1 MSGNIFGSLVDSVKE
16 VFSNP
21 QVLAQGV
28 KDGNIARTGNTEYF
42 IDGKD
47 SFHNMKDAEAASG
60 RWQKRAQ
67 DELIGLATI
76 GIGKT
81 AQGLY
86 KGAQTANTVNKGI
99 YLGGKTQPLLGMS
112 KSLPATV
119 NTGTQLATRSTTALA
134 QTANTVNKGNN
145 WTKGLTGT
153 LALGTAV
160 GQGIS
165 EPSQKKATPVASRQR
180 PKYAIGKYNQRS
192 YNRLSQLQKVYG
204 GDLIRQKDGSYFL
217 RNKNGSFYGNGR
229 ALNAKTGKMQNYD
242 LYGTGRFLN
251 SNSKQSNSSN
261 IVSTVL
267 DSNYLYG
274 YRGKPKTRMNNSK
287 SFKTAWT
294 NARNSGLG
302 TFTWNGKSY
311 NTMKKGET
319 QQDYNSWLSKRSKA
333 PQEASPTQGTP
344 GYGIHVGSGN
354 VTLSTPNGSTTDIT
368 NSHNVS
374 TLISNGNYKA
384 PNLGNAATNYLENRP
399 LDSYSELTKHN
410 FDRGDIRQGM
420 RANGI
425 NPYDY
430 SGSDR
435 KQLRTYLNN
444 PTTDNYTQSVSKI
457 IGDGK
462 IQQNMLNNAV
472 QNQTSQYQL
481 TKPNLRYNT
490 SQNNQL
496 VNLKFKQGGQMY
508 KYQAGA
514 QMVQPQQTN
523 SQDPI
528 DQIAQIAAGSL
539 QGDKNSK
546 QQLIQVLSN
555 KEIAPKLLQIVNAG
569 VKNQDKRAIIIAQAI
584 KSLQQGNTRKARL
597 GAKLDYIKQSIGECP
612 EGQEVVYFKKG
623 GEICK
628 VCAGKK
634 MQNGGKSDPIKDFKK
649 KKDVTKQT
657 YQRNPYTRGKSA
669 KEIAE
674 MQRRNRQEAGAG
686 KGENDANVAP
696 WNYKKKR

>member
-1 MSGNIFGSLVDSVKE
+1 MFDFFDIFKVDPTISDPAV
-16 VFSNP
+16 
-21 QVLAQGV
+21 A
-28 KDGNIARTGNTEYF
+28 
-42 IDGKD
+42 
-47 SFHNMKDAEAASG
+47 AASG
-60 RWQKRAQ
+60 ITRDSKGTIHQKHTAASNQ
-67 DELIGLATI
+67 LAHNLAAI
-76 GIGKT
+76 SAT
-81 AQGLY
+81 AWGPVADGVLVPSVEY
-86 KGAQTANTVNKGI
+86 TPIASKMLPKAANSVINM
-99 YLGGKTQPLLGMS
+99 GGKTQPLLGMS
-112 KSLPATV
+112 KSLPSV
-119 NTGTQLATRSTTALA
+119 KGTTALA
-134 QTANTVNKGNN
+134 TKAANSGSK
-145 WTKGLTGT
+145 WTKGIAGT
-153 LALGTAV
+153 AALGTAV
-160 GQGIS
+160 GQGVS
-165 EPSQKKATPVASRQR
+165 EPSRKKGTVITVNQNSKQN

-242 LYGTGRFLN
+242 LYGSGRFLN
-251 SNSKQSNSSN
+251 GNSKQSNSSN

-274 YRGKPKTRMNNSK
+274 YRGKPRTRMNNSE

-319 QQDYNSWLSKRSKA
+319 QQDYNSWLSKQNRA
-333 PQEASPTQGTP
+333 PQEVSPTQGTP
-344 GYGIHVGSGN
+344 GYGIHVGKGS

-374 TLISNGNYKA
+374 TLINNGNYKA
-384 PNLGNAATNYLENRP
+384 PNLGNATTNYLENRP

-425 NPYDY
+425 NPYNY
-430 SGSDR
+430 LGSDR

-481 TKPNLRYNT
+481 TKPNLGYNT
-490 SQNNQL
+490 SQNSQL

-508 KYQAGA
+508 KYAAGA
-514 QMVQPQQTN
+514 QMVQPQQT
-523 SQDPI
+523 SGQQGI
-528 DQIAQIAAGSL
+528 EQQAMALVQAAM
-539 QGDKNSK
+539 QGD
-546 QQLIQVLSN
+546 QQANQTIQ
-555 KEIAPKLLQIVNAG
+555 KIMQKA
-569 VKNQDKRAIIIAQAI
+569 
-584 KSLQQGNTRKARL
+584 QQGDQQAAQVAQLLKAIVQQMKGSRKARL

-634 MQNGGKSDPIKDFKK
+634 MQDGGKSDPIKNFKK
-649 KKDVTKQT
+649 KKEQDAVKQA

-674 MQRRNRQEAGAG
+674 MQRRNRQEAGTG
-686 KGENDANVAP
+686 KGENDAKVAP
-696 WNYKKKR
+696 WNYKKKK

>member
-1 MSGNIFGSLVDSVKE
+1 MSGNIFGSLIESVKE

-67 DELIGLATI
+67 DELIGLAPI

-86 KGAQTANTVNKGI
+86 KG
-99 YLGGKTQPLLGMS
+99 
-112 KSLPATV
+112 
-119 NTGTQLATRSTTALA
+119 A

-242 LYGTGRFLN
+242 LYGSGRFLN
-251 SNSKQSNSSN
+251 GNSKQSNSSN

-274 YRGKPKTRMNNSK
+274 HRGKPRTRMNNSE

-319 QQDYNSWLSKRSKA
+319 QQDYNSWLSKQNKA
-333 PQEASPTQGTP
+333 PQKASPTQGTP
-344 GYGIHVGSGN
+344 
-354 VTLSTPNGSTTDIT
+354 
-368 NSHNVS
+368 
-374 TLISNGNYKA
+374 
-384 PNLGNAATNYLENRP
+384 
-399 LDSYSELTKHN
+399 
-410 FDRGDIRQGM
+410 
-420 RANGI
+420 NGI

-430 SGSDR
+430 SASDR
-435 KQLRTYLNN
+435 KQLKTYLNN

-462 IQQNMLNNAV
+462 IQQNMLNKAV

-481 TKPNLRYNT
+481 TKPNLGYNP

-496 VNLKFKQGGQMY
+496 VNLKFEKGEQMY
-508 KYQAGA
+508 KYSAGA
-514 QMVQPQQTN
+514 QMVQPQQASGQQGIEQQAMTLV
-523 SQDPI
+523 Q
-528 DQIAQIAAGSL
+528 AAM
-539 QGDKNSK
+539 QGD
-546 QQLIQVLSN
+546 QQANQTIQKIMQAAQQGDQQAAQV
-555 KEIAPKLLQIVNAG
+555 AKLLQAIV
-569 VKNQDKRAIIIAQAI
+569 
-584 KSLQQGNTRKARL
+584 QQMKGSRKARL

-628 VCAGKK
+628 ICAGKK
-634 MQNGGKSDPIKDFKK
+634 MQDGGKSDPIKNFKK
-649 KKDVTKQT
+649 KKDVAKQT

-674 MQRRNRQEAGAG
+674 MQRRNRQEASAG
-686 KGENDANVAP
+686 KGENVAP
-696 WNYKKKR
+696 WNYKKKKMK

>member
-1 MSGNIFGSLVDSVKE
+1 MFDFFDIFKVDPTISDPAV
-16 VFSNP
+16 
-21 QVLAQGV
+21 A
-28 KDGNIARTGNTEYF
+28 
-42 IDGKD
+42 
-47 SFHNMKDAEAASG
+47 AASG
-60 RWQKRAQ
+60 ITRDSKGTIHQKHTAASNQ
-67 DELIGLATI
+67 LAHNLAAI
-76 GIGKT
+76 SAT
-81 AQGLY
+81 AWGPVADGVLVPSVEY
-86 KGAQTANTVNKGI
+86 TPIASKMLPKAANSVINM
-99 YLGGKTQPLLGMS
+99 GGKTQPLLGMS
-112 KSLPATV
+112 KSLPSV
-119 NTGTQLATRSTTALA
+119 KGTTALA
-134 QTANTVNKGNN
+134 TKAANSGSKWAKGIAGTA
-145 WTKGLTGT
+145 
-153 LALGTAV
+153 ALGTAV
-160 GQGIS
+160 GQGVS
-165 EPSQKKATPVASRQR
+165 EPSRKKGTVVTVNQNSKQN

-217 RNKNGSFYGNGR
+217 RNTYGSFYGNGR

-242 LYGTGRFLN
+242 LYGSGRFLN
-251 SNSKQSNSSN
+251 GNSKQSNSSN

-274 YRGKPKTRMNNSK
+274 YRGKPRTRMNNSE

-319 QQDYNSWLSKRSKA
+319 QQDYNSWLSKQNKA

-354 VTLSTPNGSTTDIT
+354 VTLSTPNSSTTDIT

-374 TLISNGNYKA
+374 TLINNGNYKA
-384 PNLGNAATNYLENRP
+384 PNLGNSATNYLENRP

-410 FDRGDIRQGM
+410 FDRSDIRQGM
-420 RANGI
+420 RVNGI

-444 PTTDNYTQSVSKI
+444 PTTDNYTQSVSKV

-481 TKPNLRYNT
+481 TKPNLGYNT
-490 SQNNQL
+490 SQNSQL
-496 VNLKFKQGGQMY
+496 VNLKFKKGGQMY
-508 KYQAGA
+508 KYAAGA
-514 QMVQPQQTN
+514 QMVQPQQA
-523 SQDPI
+523 SGQQGI
-528 DQIAQIAAGSL
+528 EQQAMALVQAAM
-539 QGDKNSK
+539 QGD
-546 QQLIQVLSN
+546 QQANQTIQ
-555 KEIAPKLLQIVNAG
+555 KIM
-569 VKNQDKRAIIIAQAI
+569 QAA
-584 KSLQQGNTRKARL
+584 QQGDQQAAQVAQLLKAIVQQMKGSRKARL

-634 MQNGGKSDPIKDFKK
+634 MQDGGKSDPIKNFKK
-649 KKDVTKQT
+649 KKEQDTVKQA

-686 KGENDANVAP
+686 KGENDAKVAP

>member
-1 MSGNIFGSLVDSVKE
+1 MFDFFDIFKVDPTISDPAV
-16 VFSNP
+16 
-21 QVLAQGV
+21 A
-28 KDGNIARTGNTEYF
+28 
-42 IDGKD
+42 
-47 SFHNMKDAEAASG
+47 AASG
-60 RWQKRAQ
+60 ITRDSKGTIHQKHTAASNQ
-67 DELIGLATI
+67 LAHNLAAI
-76 GIGKT
+76 SAT
-81 AQGLY
+81 AWGPVADGVLVPSVEY
-86 KGAQTANTVNKGI
+86 TPIASKMLPKAANSVI
-99 YLGGKTQPLLGMS
+99 IMGGKTQPLLGMS
-112 KSLPATV
+112 KSLPSV
-119 NTGTQLATRSTTALA
+119 KGTTALA
-134 QTANTVNKGNN
+134 TKAANSGSK
-145 WTKGLTGT
+145 WTKGIAGT
-153 LALGTAV
+153 AALGTAV
-160 GQGIS
+160 GQGVS
-165 EPSQKKATPVASRQR
+165 EPSRKKGTVITVNQNSKQN

-217 RNKNGSFYGNGR
+217 RNTYGSFYGNGR

-242 LYGTGRFLN
+242 LYGSGRFLN
-251 SNSKQSNSSN
+251 GNSKQSNSSN

-274 YRGKPKTRMNNSK
+274 YRGKPRTRMNNSE

-319 QQDYNSWLSKRSKA
+319 QQDYNSWLSKQNRA

-344 GYGIHVGSGN
+344 GYGIHVGNGS

-374 TLISNGNYKA
+374 TLINNGNYKA
-384 PNLGNAATNYLENRP
+384 PNLGNATTNYLENRP

-425 NPYDY
+425 NPYNY
-430 SGSDR
+430 LGSDR

-481 TKPNLRYNT
+481 TKPNLGYNT
-490 SQNNQL
+490 SQNSQL

-508 KYQAGA
+508 KYAAGA
-514 QMVQPQQTN
+514 QMVQPQQTGG
-523 SQDPI
+523 QQGI
-528 DQIAQIAAGSL
+528 EQQAMALVQAAM
-539 QGDKNSK
+539 QGD
-546 QQLIQVLSN
+546 QQANQTIQ
-555 KEIAPKLLQIVNAG
+555 KIMQKA
-569 VKNQDKRAIIIAQAI
+569 
-584 KSLQQGNTRKARL
+584 QQGDQQAAQVAQLLKAIVQQMKGSRKARL

-634 MQNGGKSDPIKDFKK
+634 MQDGGKSDPIKNFKK
-649 KKDVTKQT
+649 KKEQDAVKQA

-674 MQRRNRQEAGAG
+674 MQRRNRQEAGTG
-686 KGENDANVAP
+686 KGENDAKVAP
-696 WNYKKKR
+696 WNYKKKK

>member
-1 MSGNIFGSLVDSVKE
+1 MFDFFDIFKVDPTISDPAV
-16 VFSNP
+16 
-21 QVLAQGV
+21 A
-28 KDGNIARTGNTEYF
+28 
-42 IDGKD
+42 
-47 SFHNMKDAEAASG
+47 AASG
-60 RWQKRAQ
+60 ITRDSKGTIHQKHTAASNQ
-67 DELIGLATI
+67 LAHNLAAI
-76 GIGKT
+76 SAT
-81 AQGLY
+81 AWGPVADGVLVPSVEY
-86 KGAQTANTVNKGI
+86 TPIASKMLPKAANSVINM
-99 YLGGKTQPLLGMS
+99 GGKTQPLLGMS
-112 KSLPATV
+112 KSLPSV
-119 NTGTQLATRSTTALA
+119 KGTTALA
-134 QTANTVNKGNN
+134 TKAANSGSK
-145 WTKGLTGT
+145 WTKGIAGT
-153 LALGTAV
+153 AALGTAV
-160 GQGIS
+160 GQGVS
-165 EPSQKKATPVASRQR
+165 EPSRKKGTVITVNQNSKQN

-229 ALNAKTGKMQNYD
+229 ALNARTGKMQNYD
-242 LYGTGRFLN
+242 LYGTGKFLN
-251 SNSKQSNSSN
+251 GNPKQSNSSN

-274 YRGKPKTRMNNSK
+274 YRGKPRTRMNNSE

-302 TFTWNGKSY
+302 TFTWKGKSY

-319 QQDYNSWLSKRSKA
+319 QQQYDSWLSKQSKPTQQTA
-333 PQEASPTQGTP
+333 PTQGTP
-344 GYGIHVGSGN
+344 GYGIHVGNGS
-354 VTLSTPNGSTTDIT
+354 VALSTPNGQTTDIT
-368 NSHNVS
+368 NSHNIS
-374 TLISNGNYKA
+374 TLINNGNYKA

-425 NPYDY
+425 NPYNY

-444 PTTDNYTQSVSKI
+444 PTTDNYTQSVSKV

-481 TKPNLRYNT
+481 TKPNLGYNT
-490 SQNNQL
+490 SQNSQL

-508 KYQAGA
+508 KYATGA
-514 QMVQPQQTN
+514 QMVQPQQTGGQQGIEQQAM
-523 SQDPI
+523 SLVQ
-528 DQIAQIAAGSL
+528 AAM
-539 QGDKNSK
+539 QGD
-546 QQLIQVLSN
+546 QQANQTIQ
-555 KEIAPKLLQIVNAG
+555 KIM
-569 VKNQDKRAIIIAQAI
+569 QAA
-584 KSLQQGNTRKARL
+584 QQGDQQAAQVAQLLKAIVQKMKGSRKARL

-634 MQNGGKSDPIKDFKK
+634 MQDGGKSDPIKNFKK
-649 KKDVTKQT
+649 KKEQDAVKQA

-674 MQRRNRQEAGAG
+674 MQRRNKQEASAG